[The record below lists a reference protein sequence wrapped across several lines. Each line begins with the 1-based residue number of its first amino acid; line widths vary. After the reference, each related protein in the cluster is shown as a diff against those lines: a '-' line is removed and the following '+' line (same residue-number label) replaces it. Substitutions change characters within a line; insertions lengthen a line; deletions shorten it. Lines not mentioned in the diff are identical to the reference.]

1 MAASVTVRMF
11 NRLAL
16 YFVAGLFLATA
27 IALLL
32 PYDLGILFLPAGIV
46 VMAAGYVAGG
56 AHSIRPIRAGAPMA
70 MSQSYARVE
79 QDIRMYERDMD
90 WNLVYGGFVV
100 GAAFVVAGLVA
111 FFV

>member
-1 MAASVTVRMF
+1 MTTAGMF

-16 YFVAGLFLATA
+16 YFVAALFLATA
-27 IALLL
+27 VAVLL
-32 PYDLGILFLPAGIV
+32 PYELGILFLPAGLV

-56 AHSIRPIRAGAPMA
+56 GHSIRPIRAGAPMA

-79 QDIRMYERDMD
+79 QDIRMYERDMN
-90 WNLVYGGFVV
+90 WNLVYGGFVIGV
-100 GAAFVVAGLVA
+100 AFVVAGLVA

>member
-1 MAASVTVRMF
+1 MAATANVRMF

-27 IALLL
+27 VAILL

-46 VMAAGYVAGG
+46 VMAVGYVAGG
-56 AHSIRPIRAGAPMA
+56 GHSIRPARASTPMA

-79 QDIRMYERDMD
+79 QDIRMYERDMN

-100 GAAFVVAGLVA
+100 GAAFVVAGLMA